1 MAQPVLIDR
10 LRCPYPEELFAPE
23 ALLDWLEP
31 NRRTMRGRAEEDV
44 RAETARKIALR
55 LEDKTLQQEIEKWL
69 LIWAGSP
76 TTRESGFSPAE
87 LIALQFAAAP
97 IYGGT
102 TEHLKE
108 QLLRDDV
115 MRVLREKGG
124 FLRLLLKAMYDETR
138 EELAA
143 RGIERVT
150 LWRGAKEKIAPTQKE
165 TFKVIALPLQPLTS
179 FTHKLAQAVSFTP
192 SHQGTLFSVSVPASR
207 ILATPATGFGVL
219 QQREEIVFSLPPKV
233 KLLDEGLVAQSND
246 RQQWQKIRSFEVED
260 WVELLEQLAEQQE
273 EIT

>member
-1 MAQPVLIDR
+1 MAQPVFIDC
-10 LRCPYPEELFAPE
+10 LRCPYPEELFVPE

-31 NRRTMRGRAEEDV
+31 NRRTMRGRLEEDV

-55 LEDKTLQQEIEKWL
+55 LEDKTLQQEVEKWL

-76 TTRESGFSPAE
+76 TTRQSGFSPAE

-97 IYGGT
+97 IYGGSI
-102 TEHLKE
+102 EHLKE

-115 MRVLREKGG
+115 MRVVEEKGA
-124 FLRLLLKAMYDETR
+124 FLRLLLKAMYQESQA
-138 EELAA
+138 ELAA

-150 LWRGAKEKIAPTQKE
+150 LWRGAKEKFVPTQRE
-165 TFKVIALPLQPLTS
+165 TFKVVALPLQPLTS
-179 FTHKLAQAVSFTP
+179 FTHNLAQAVNFTP

-233 KLLDEGLVAQSND
+233 KLLDEGLVAQSD
-246 RQQWQKIRSFEVED
+246 DWVEWQDIRSLELED
-260 WVELLEQLAEQQE
+260 WVKLLEEFAQQ
-273 EIT
+273 